1 MLILEHDKA
10 KVSLESERA
19 DDMVGLIDSSNLL
32 EEIVDAYVMCLGQ
45 GE

>member
-1 MLILEHDKA
+1 MLFLEHDKA

-19 DDMVGLIDSSNLL
+19 DNVVGLINWGNFLG
-32 EEIVDAYVMCLGQ
+32 EIVDAYVMCLGQ